1 MTPGLDCLGGS
12 CSGLIY
18 ILKENI
24 WTHFE
29 LEGEHQMSSAVP
41 VYFLVYI
48 LGYDLVI
55 VSDLS
60 FADSQ
65 Q

>member
-1 MTPGLDCLGGS
+1 
-12 CSGLIY
+12 
-18 ILKENI
+18 
-24 WTHFE
+24 
-29 LEGEHQMSSAVP
+29 MSSAVP

-65 Q
+65 QEGVGALSGCEPGEHQGTCPAPEF

>member
-1 MTPGLDCLGGS
+1 
-12 CSGLIY
+12 
-18 ILKENI
+18 
-24 WTHFE
+24 
-29 LEGEHQMSSAVP
+29 MSSAVP